1 MVPRVIQELLGA
13 KLVTPPPSSEDIPSP
28 LTVDGEVVEGCLAA
42 EPANLGIGLAVPPPT
57 QLVGPSSREG
67 SQRVHPP

>member
-42 EPANLGIGLAVPPPT
+42 EPADLGIGLAMPPP
-57 QLVGPSSREG
+57 QSVGPSSRVG